1 LPLTKVKFRLALGGV
16 KKKSLASMEKQQ
28 DSQETAQG
36 QEAPAQKGK
45 KTKEKAPPQQR
56 KQLTF
61 LRPTMS
67 ESEMLS
73 ALTPLRAITVFGASK
88 TLGVNASVA
97 NSLLADLE
105 AHGML
110 VRAGGS
116 SGRGIWAVARTKAA

>member
-1 LPLTKVKFRLALGGV
+1 LGGV

-56 KQLTF
+56 KQLAF
-61 LRPTMS
+61 LRPSMS

-73 ALTPLRAITVFGASK
+73 ALSPLRAITVYGASRA
-88 TLGVNASVA
+88 LGVNASVA
-97 NSLLADLE
+97 NGVLKDLE
-105 AHGML
+105 GHGML
-110 VRAGGS
+110 KRAGGS
-116 SGRGIWAVARTKAA
+116 SGHGIWAVAQAK

>member
-1 LPLTKVKFRLALGGV
+1 M
-16 KKKSLASMEKQQ
+16 ASMEKSQ

-61 LRPTMS
+61 LRPSMS
-67 ESEMLS
+67 EAEMLS
-73 ALTPLRAITVFGASK
+73 ALTPLRAITVYGASRA
-88 TLGVNASVA
+88 LGVNASVA
-97 NSLLADLE
+97 NSILANLQ

-116 SGRGIWAVARTKAA
+116 SGHGIWAAARTKSA

>member
-1 LPLTKVKFRLALGGV
+1 LGGV
-16 KKKSLASMEKQQ
+16 KKKSLASMEKTQ
-28 DSQETAQG
+28 DSQDTAQG

-61 LRPTMS
+61 LRPSMS
-67 ESEMLS
+67 EAEMLS
-73 ALTPLRAITVFGASK
+73 ALTPLRAITVHGASR

-97 NSLLADLE
+97 NSVLAELE
-105 AHGML
+105 THGLL
-110 VRAGGS
+110 VRAGGG

>member
-1 LPLTKVKFRLALGGV
+1 MGGV

-36 QEAPAQKGK
+36 QEVPAQKGK

-61 LRPTMS
+61 LRPSMS
-67 ESEMLS
+67 EAEMLN
-73 ALTPLRAITVFGASK
+73 ALTPLKAITVYGASR

-97 NSLLADLE
+97 NSVLADLE

-110 VRAGGS
+110 VKAGGS
-116 SGRGIWAVARTKAA
+116 SGRGIWAVAQSKVA